1 MDERLRQCFKEAQHA
16 YVKVIFDN
24 IGLGIIWTDDYRE
37 LLKRAGNAHTPL
49 QERINL
55 YNLLWAREVSLGS
68 EARIALAI
76 AKESDRLARE
86 EQEASR
92 EVLSLYDFF

>member
-16 YVKVIFDN
+16 YVKVIVDN

-37 LLKRAGNAHTPL
+37 LLNRAGNAHTSL

-86 EQEASR
+86 EQESSR
-92 EVLSLYDFF
+92 EVLNLYDFF